1 MFLDELFL
9 YQAESGGSGIVT
21 RRFTGQAG
29 SDEFVMKIPNNKV
42 WKGDVYKLMLCTVFY
57 VIGVFFI
64 EDKFFSGLF
73 GGSYGLFC
81 ESSGWPYNW

>member
-21 RRFTGQAG
+21 RRLTGQAG

-42 WKGDVYKLMLCTVFY
+42 WKGDMYKLIMLCTVFY
-57 VIGVFFI
+57 VICVFFI
-64 EDKFFSGLF
+64 EDNFFLQCVWELIWF
-73 GGSYGLFC
+73 VV
-81 ESSGWPYNW
+81 

>member
-42 WKGDVYKLMLCTVFY
+42 
-57 VIGVFFI
+57 
-64 EDKFFSGLF
+64 
-73 GGSYGLFC
+73 
-81 ESSGWPYNW
+81 